1 MLLKDLLRQW
11 AMKKVAVIGAGIAGT
26 TTAYALLKKGYK
38 VTIIDSR
45 RYPAMATSYANGGQ
59 LSASNAETWNTPKNV
74 MNGIKWM
81 FKPDAPLLFNPSPEI
96 QKYKWMMGFLWATLK
111 GEHKKNTLETIDM
124 AKKARETYFK
134 IAEDEGIEFELLK
147 KGILRFYDSEKE
159 FKLDQAKKS
168 WLDQEGMEWDTL
180 TTEEVKDLEP
190 AFKNNANYEKIVG
203 GIYTKSD
210 ASGDIHKFCT
220 NLEKVLVEK
229 YSANLQLNT
238 TVEYIS
244 RQKGQLVL
252 TMRKENEIIN
262 DSFDNVVIC
271 AGVGTQGFANRLGDK
286 MNIYPVKGYS
296 ITIDLKDELS
306 KSCAPSVSLIDQP
319 VKIVASRLGDR
330 FRVAGTAELA
340 GINTDIR
347 QNRIRPLLDWV
358 EKYFPNVSTETYT
371 PWAGLRPMTPNMMPI
386 TSESRMKGVYYH
398 AGHGHL
404 GWTLSA
410 ETANH
415 VVEKIEAE
423 S

>member
-1 MLLKDLLRQW
+1 
-11 AMKKVAVIGAGIAGT
+11 MKKVAVIGAGIAGT

-134 IAEDEGIEFELLK
+134 IAENEGIEFELLK

-180 TTEEVKDLEP
+180 TTEEVKELEP

-220 NLEKVLVEK
+220 NLERVLVEK

-244 RQKGQLVL
+244 RQKGELVL
-252 TMRKENEIIN
+252 TMRKENEIMN

-271 AGVGTQGFANRLGDK
+271 AGVGTQSFASRLGDK

-296 ITIDLKDELS
+296 ITIDLKDKIS

-319 VKIVASRLGDR
+319 VKIVASRLGNR

-386 TSESRMKGVYYH
+386 TSESRMKGVFYH

-410 ETANH
+410 ETANQ
-415 VVEKIEAE
+415 VVAKIEAR

>member
-1 MLLKDLLRQW
+1 
-11 AMKKVAVIGAGIAGT
+11 MKRVAVIGAGIAGT
-26 TTAYALLKKGYK
+26 TTAYALLKKGYR

-74 MNGIKWM
+74 MNGMKWM

-124 AKKARETYFK
+124 AKKAREIYFK
-134 IAEDEGIEFELLK
+134 IADEEGIEFELLK
-147 KGILRFYDSEKE
+147 KGILRFYDSERE
-159 FKLDQAKKS
+159 FKLDQAKTS

-180 TTEEVKDLEP
+180 TTEEVKELEP

-220 NLEKVLVEK
+220 NLEKVLVDK
-229 YSANLQLNT
+229 YSANLQLDT

-244 RQKGQLVL
+244 RQRDELVL
-252 TMRKENEIIN
+252 TMRKENEVMN
-262 DSFDNVVIC
+262 EAFDNVIIC
-271 AGVGTQGFANRLGDK
+271 AGVGTQGFADRLGDK

-296 ITIDLKDELS
+296 VTIDLKDDIS

-386 TSESRMKGVYYH
+386 TSESKMKGVFYH

-410 ETANH
+410 ETANQ
-415 VVEKIEAE
+415 VVSKLEN
-423 S
+423 

>member
-1 MLLKDLLRQW
+1 
-11 AMKKVAVIGAGIAGT
+11 MKKVAVIGAGIAGT
-26 TTAYALLKKGYK
+26 TTAYALVKKGYN

-180 TTEEVKDLEP
+180 TTEEVKELEP

-220 NLEKVLVEK
+220 NLERVLVEK

-244 RQKGQLVL
+244 RQKGELVL
-252 TMRKENEIIN
+252 TMRKENEIMN

-271 AGVGTQGFANRLGDK
+271 AGVGTQSFASRLGDK

-296 ITIDLKDELS
+296 ITIDLKDEIS

-386 TSESRMKGVYYH
+386 TSESRMKGVFYH

-410 ETANH
+410 ETANQ
-415 VVEKIEAE
+415 VVAKIEAG

>member
-1 MLLKDLLRQW
+1 
-11 AMKKVAVIGAGIAGT
+11 MKRVAVIGAGIAGT
-26 TTAYALLKKGYK
+26 TTAYALLKKGYR

-74 MNGIKWM
+74 MNGMKWM

-124 AKKARETYFK
+124 AKKAREIYFK
-134 IAEDEGIEFELLK
+134 IADEEGIEFELLK
-147 KGILRFYDSEKE
+147 KGILRFYDSERE
-159 FKLDQAKKS
+159 FKLDQAKTS

-220 NLEKVLVEK
+220 NLEKVLVDK
-229 YSANLQLNT
+229 YSANLQLDT

-244 RQKGQLVL
+244 RQRDELVL
-252 TMRKENEIIN
+252 TMRKENEVMN
-262 DSFDNVVIC
+262 EAFDNVIIC
-271 AGVGTQGFANRLGDK
+271 AGVGTQGFADRLGDK

-296 ITIDLKDELS
+296 VTIDLKDDIS

-386 TSESRMKGVYYH
+386 TSESKMKGVFYH

-410 ETANH
+410 ETANQ
-415 VVEKIEAE
+415 VVSKLEN
-423 S
+423 

>member
-1 MLLKDLLRQW
+1 
-11 AMKKVAVIGAGIAGT
+11 MKKVAVIGAGIAGT

-271 AGVGTQGFANRLGDK
+271 AGVGTQSFANRLGDK

-386 TSESRMKGVYYH
+386 TSESRMKGVFYH

-410 ETANH
+410 ETANR
-415 VVEKIEAE
+415 VVAKIEE
-423 S
+423 ET

>member
-1 MLLKDLLRQW
+1 
-11 AMKKVAVIGAGIAGT
+11 MKRVAVIGAGIAGT
-26 TTAYALLKKGYK
+26 TTAYALLKKGYR

-74 MNGIKWM
+74 MNGMKWM

-124 AKKARETYFK
+124 AKKAREIYFK
-134 IAEDEGIEFELLK
+134 IADEEGIEFELLK

-159 FKLDQAKKS
+159 FKLDQAKTS

-180 TTEEVKDLEP
+180 TTEEVKELEP

-220 NLEKVLVEK
+220 NLEKVLVDK
-229 YSANLQLNT
+229 YSANLQLDT

-244 RQKGQLVL
+244 RQRDELVL
-252 TMRKENEIIN
+252 TMRKENEVMN
-262 DSFDNVVIC
+262 EAFDNVIIC
-271 AGVGTQGFANRLGDK
+271 AGVGTQGFADRLGDK

-296 ITIDLKDELS
+296 VTIDLKDDIS

-386 TSESRMKGVYYH
+386 TSESKMKGVFYH

-410 ETANH
+410 ETANQ
-415 VVEKIEAE
+415 VVSKLEN
-423 S
+423 

>member
-1 MLLKDLLRQW
+1 
-11 AMKKVAVIGAGIAGT
+11 MKKIAVIGAGIAGT
-26 TTAYALLKKGYK
+26 TTAYALVKKGHN

-59 LSASNAETWNTPKNV
+59 LSASNAETWNTTKNV
-74 MNGIKWM
+74 VSGIKWM
-81 FKPDAPLLFNPSPEI
+81 FTPDAPLLFNPSPEI
-96 QKYKWMMGFLWATLK
+96 QKYRWMLGFLWTTLK
-111 GEHKKNTLETIDM
+111 GDHKKNTLDTIDF
-124 AKKARETYFK
+124 AKKAREIYFK
-134 IAEDEGIEFELLK
+134 IADEEGIEFELLK
-147 KGILRFYDSEKE
+147 KGILRFYDNAKE
-159 FKLDQAKKS
+159 FKLDKEKVS
-168 WLDQEGMEWDTL
+168 WLHQEGMEWDIL
-180 TTEEVKDLEP
+180 TTDEVKEIEP
-190 AFKNNANYEKIVG
+190 AFENNKNYEKILG

-220 NLEKVLVEK
+220 NLERILVEK
-229 YSANLQLNT
+229 YSAILQLKT
-238 TVEYIS
+238 TVEYIT
-244 RQKGQLVL
+244 RQKDKLVL
-252 TMRKENEIIN
+252 TMRHENEIIN

-271 AGVGTQGFANRLGDK
+271 AGVNTQGFASRLGDK

-296 ITIDLKDELS
+296 VTIDLKDEIS
-306 KSCAPSVSLIDQP
+306 KKCAPTVSLIDQP

-347 QNRIRPLLDWV
+347 QDRIKPLLKWV

-386 TSESRMKGVYYH
+386 TRESKMKGVFYH

-410 ETANH
+410 HTAQIVADN
-415 VVEKIEAE
+415 ID
-423 S
+423 SN

>member
-1 MLLKDLLRQW
+1 
-11 AMKKVAVIGAGIAGT
+11 MKKVAVIGAGIAGT

-124 AKKARETYFK
+124 AKKAREIYFK

-180 TTEEVKDLEP
+180 TTEEVKELEP

-220 NLEKVLVEK
+220 NLERVLVEK
-229 YSANLQLNT
+229 YSASLQLNT

-244 RQKGQLVL
+244 RQKGELVL
-252 TMRKENEIIN
+252 TMRKENEIMN

-271 AGVGTQGFANRLGDK
+271 AGVGTQSFASRLGDK

-319 VKIVASRLGDR
+319 VKIVASRLGHR

-386 TSESRMKGVYYH
+386 TSESRMKGVFYH

-410 ETANH
+410 ETANQ
-415 VVEKIEAE
+415 VVAKIEAG